1 MSAHIDFID
10 RAKRVLWICYEG
22 RGDELEMNLRIYGI
36 EYVPAFR
43 NGRVGISFT
52 RYCPEEKGEQAELA
66 KAAEDLVDI
75 LTQRSGV
82 TKKQERRFADALSI
96 VQHFQEQATEVAS

>member
-1 MSAHIDFID
+1 MSSHIDFID
-10 RAKRVLWICYEG
+10 TAKRVLWVCYEG
-22 RGDELEMNLRIYGI
+22 RGDELEMNLRIYGV
-36 EYVPAFR
+36 EYIPAFR

-52 RYCPEEKGEQAELA
+52 RYCPEEKDERAELSQ
-66 KAAEDLVDI
+66 AAEDLVDI

-96 VQHFQEQATEVAS
+96 VQHFQVQVSEVAS

>member
-22 RGDELEMNLRIYGI
+22 RGDELEMNLRTYGV

-43 NGRVGISFT
+43 HGRVGISYA
-52 RYCPEEKGEQAELA
+52 RSCPEDKGEHALLADSAE
-66 KAAEDLVDI
+66 ELVEI
-75 LTQRSGV
+75 LTMRSGV
-82 TKKQERRFADALSI
+82 TKKQEKHFAAALSI
-96 VQHFQEQATEVAS
+96 VQSYQSEVGEAAS